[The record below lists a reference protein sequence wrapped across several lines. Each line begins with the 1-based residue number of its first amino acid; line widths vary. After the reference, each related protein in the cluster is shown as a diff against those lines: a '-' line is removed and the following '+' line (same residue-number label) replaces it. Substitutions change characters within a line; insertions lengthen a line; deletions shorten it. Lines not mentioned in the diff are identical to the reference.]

1 MKNRFLPASLILLI
15 PAFAAADASLP
26 SNAGPED
33 FVAYALEHN
42 AALAAAGARAE
53 AGRERVPQAR
63 ALPDPDL
70 MYSYYIQRMD
80 VRQSIGVRQSFP
92 FPGTLPRRAAVAESE
107 AEVRA
112 MDTASLRRNLADEIL
127 RTYADLA
134 YIDATLRVLGE
145 NVAVLERIERSVEAR
160 IEAGDGSG
168 AALIRAEVA
177 RARLEDERAAL
188 EARIP
193 ALRAR
198 MNRFL
203 GRDSHEPLPSLM
215 PLEAAVAETNA
226 RNGNSSGRLAA
237 HPDLEGLERA
247 IEGRRHAAELARRE
261 GRPGF
266 ALGAE
271 WMDTVSG
278 KREEVMVTLGLSLPI
293 WRERYRAGEREA
305 RAERRA
311 LEAERRDRHHLL
323 EAELREAADLHDDAL
338 RRASLYG
345 ERLLPRGRQAL
356 EAEEA
361 AYAGGRGDLLGVLD
375 AQRVLLELEQAR
387 DAALADVLR
396 ARATLR
402 RLLGDS

>member
-1 MKNRFLPASLILLI
+1 MNKRFSPIALSFLYS
-15 PAFAAADASLP
+15 AFAATAASLP
-26 SNAGPED
+26 STAGPED
-33 FVAYALEHN
+33 LVAYALEHN
-42 AALAAAGARAE
+42 ASLAAAGARTE

-63 ALPDPDL
+63 ALPNPEL
-70 MYSYYIQRMD
+70 MYSHYIQRMD
-80 VRQSIGVRQSFP
+80 VRQSIGVRQAFP
-92 FPGTLPRRAAVAESE
+92 YPGTLARRASVAERE

-112 MDTASLRRNLADEIL
+112 MDAASLRRVLADEII
-127 RTYADLA
+127 RTYANLA
-134 YIDATLRVLGE
+134 YIDATLRILGD
-145 NVAVLERIERSVEAR
+145 NISILERIEQSVEAR

-168 AALIRAEVA
+168 AALIRAEIA

-193 ALRAR
+193 PLRAR

-203 GRDSHEPLPSLM
+203 GRAPHEGLPSLK
-215 PLEAAVAETNA
+215 PLEAAVAETSA
-226 RNGNSSGRLAA
+226 RNDGPGGLAA

-247 IEGRRHAAELARRE
+247 IEGRREAVELARRE

-278 KREEVMVTLGLSLPI
+278 KREEVMVTLGISLPL

-311 LEAERRDRHHLL
+311 LEAERRDRRYRL
-323 EAELREAADLHDDAL
+323 EAEFREAADLHEDAL
-338 RRASLYG
+338 RRAALYG
-345 ERLLPRGRQAL
+345 DRLLPRGRQAL

-361 AYAGGRGDLLGVLD
+361 AYAGGRGDLLDVLD
-375 AQRVLLELEQAR
+375 AQRVLLELQQAH
-387 DAALADVLR
+387 DAALADILR
-396 ARATLR
+396 SRATLI

>member
-1 MKNRFLPASLILLI
+1 MNHRYFYTLFALSLIVAAPAATALPAT
-15 PAFAAADASLP
+15 
-26 SNAGPED
+26 AGPDD

-42 AALAAAGARAE
+42 ATLAAAGARAE

-92 FPGTLPRRAAVAESE
+92 FPGTLSRRAAVAESE
-107 AEVRA
+107 AEIRA
-112 MDTASLRRNLADEIL
+112 MDTASLRRVIADEIL

-193 ALRAR
+193 PLRAR

-203 GRDSHEPLPSLM
+203 GRDPHEPLPSLM
-215 PLEAAVAETNA
+215 PLESAIAETPA
-226 RNGNSSGRLAA
+226 RLDRPGALAA

-247 IEGRRHAAELARRE
+247 IEGRRNAAELARRE

-278 KREEVMVTLGLSLPI
+278 KREEVMVTLGVSLPI

-311 LEAERRDRHHLL
+311 LEAERRDRRYLL
-323 EAELREAADLHDDAL
+323 EAEFREAANLHEDAL

-361 AYAGGRGDLLGVLD
+361 AYAGGRGDLLDVLD
-375 AQRVLLELEQAR
+375 AQRVLLELEQAH
-387 DAALADVLR
+387 DAALADILR